1 MEYPK
6 RATLVSDPRGFT
18 LLELLVVIAII
29 SILALVGM
37 PALQQL
43 MVRNKLE
50 GITRQGSIHL
60 QVARQ
65 EAIKRGVPVVVRADF
80 DTDELVIFA
89 NVDEDANFNYDPDNS
104 KPHRTVDYEVA
115 RLQLPSGN
123 NPTASL
129 YFWGPA
135 DGTPEGNDATDG
147 FTTDGNGD
155 QVAVFLPNGSIDEA
169 GAFRIADTRGNFF
182 EMRVAPQATALI
194 RTQKYHSSPPW
205 GGSPG
210 FFPPGRHKATGDPLW
225 RWY

>member
-6 RATLVSDPRGFT
+6 RAISVPHSRGFT

-65 EAIKRGVPVVVRADF
+65 EAIKRGVPVVVRADYAS
-80 DTDELVIFA
+80 DELIIFA
-89 NVDEDANFNYDPDNS
+89 NVDEDAGFLYAPDAS

-135 DGTPEGNDATDG
+135 DGGPEGNDAIDG

-155 QVAVFLPNGSIDEA
+155 QVAVFLPDGSIEES
-169 GAFRIADTRGNFF
+169 GAFRVADTRGNFF
-182 EMRVAPQATALI
+182 EMRVAPQATAMI
-194 RTQKYHSSPPW
+194 RTLKYHSSPPW
-205 GGSPG
+205 GGPAG